1 MLFLSLIKSGLVNED
16 HVNMQKGFIKYKIL
30 QNKLAEIYPQ
40 NQGSQNGNPP
50 PSGDGLS
57 QTRKNAIQTI
67 TAALNLEPVV
77 KESELS
83 SEFHG

>member
-1 MLFLSLIKSGLVNED
+1 MLLIKSGLVNED
-16 HVNMQKGFIKYKIL
+16 HVDSQRKFIKYGFLKS
-30 QNKLAEIYPQ
+30 KLEEIYPQ
-40 NQGSQNGNPP
+40 NQGSQNGKSS

-67 TAALNLEPVV
+67 TAALNLEPAV